1 MDTFYY
7 DGAKQV
13 ANYLNEAKYS
23 QSSLLDGK
31 RSLETNITFSSTDNK
46 VSPVIDLQRTNMNV
60 IANLVDNPEPN
71 SVSINNIKRATIS
84 GVQFGIEIPSG
95 TPADFLLK
103 TGEVVTLVVDESL
116 PALNKM
122 TFVGSG
128 VNRISDLSN
137 VRTVSFPGFDFDDAL
152 SDAEITVTNNIEFLS
167 EDFSLGSVFSKWLSK
182 QFVLENISDG
192 IQVKMSAI
200 LYENTDIRL
209 YYRPRFVGFDG
220 DTSTINWL
228 AFNPDQIAPDETS
241 EDVKMVI

>member
-1 MDTFYY
+1 
-7 DGAKQV
+7 
-13 ANYLNEAKYS
+13 
-23 QSSLLDGK
+23 
-31 RSLETNITFSSTDNK
+31 
-46 VSPVIDLQRTNMNV
+46 
-60 IANLVDNPEPN
+60 
-71 SVSINNIKRATIS
+71 
-84 GVQFGIEIPSG
+84 
-95 TPADFLLK
+95 
-103 TGEVVTLVVDESL
+103 
-116 PALNKM
+116 M

-209 YYRPRFVGFDG
+209 YYRPRFIGFDG

-228 AFNPDQIAPDETS
+228 AFNPNQIAPDETS
-241 EDVKMVI
+241 EDVKGNLIKTPGLPDNVDTLRVRSSRNVDPRSIRKDEWQELTWSVQDIAQFDAVSLKIVMEATNPAKCPVIDDIRVVVSE